1 MNIAID
7 NAPSQHIEIMIYERQ
22 TKRRQS
28 ERRKAYMRNII
39 YAEYNIEREG
49 EEGEDDRNRY
59 YGDSWDR

>member
-39 YAEYNIEREG
+39 YAEYDIEREG
-49 EEGEDDRNRY
+49 EEGEYDRNRY
-59 YGDSWDR
+59 YGDPWDR

>member
-7 NAPSQHIEIMIYERQ
+7 NAPSQHVEIMIYERQ

-39 YAEYNIEREG
+39 YAEYDIERNDT
-49 EEGEDDRNRY
+49 DDRNGY
-59 YGDSWDR
+59 YGDPWSR

>member
-28 ERRKAYMRNII
+28 ERRKTYMQNII

-59 YGDSWDR
+59 YGDPWGR

>member
-39 YAEYNIEREG
+39 YAEYDIERNDK
-49 EEGEDDRNRY
+49 DDRNRY
-59 YGDSWDR
+59 YSDPWGR

>member
-7 NAPSQHIEIMIYERQ
+7 NAPSQHIGIMIYERQ

-39 YAEYNIEREG
+39 YAEYDIERNDK
-49 EEGEDDRNRY
+49 DDRNRY
-59 YGDSWDR
+59 YGDPWDR

>member
-7 NAPSQHIEIMIYERQ
+7 NAPSQHIGIMIYERQ

-49 EEGEDDRNRY
+49 EDDDRNRY
-59 YGDSWDR
+59 YGDPWGR

>member
-1 MNIAID
+1 MNIALD

-39 YAEYNIEREG
+39 YAEYDIERSDK
-49 EEGEDDRNRY
+49 DDRNRY
-59 YGDSWDR
+59 YGDPWDR

>member
-28 ERRKAYMRNII
+28 NKRKEYMRNII
-39 YAEYNIEREG
+39 YAEYDIERNDK
-49 EEGEDDRNRY
+49 DDRNGY
-59 YGDSWDR
+59 YGDTWGR

>member
-39 YAEYNIEREG
+39 YAEYNIERED
-49 EEGEDDRNRY
+49 EDEDDRNGY
-59 YGDSWDR
+59 YGDPWGR

>member
-28 ERRKAYMRNII
+28 ERRKAYMRNIWRKDKYTYIGSRDIKMYMI
-39 YAEYNIEREG
+39 YKIHTK
-49 EEGEDDRNRY
+49 
-59 YGDSWDR
+59 

>member
-39 YAEYNIEREG
+39 YAEYDIEREG
-49 EEGEDDRNRY
+49 EGEYDRNRY
-59 YGDSWDR
+59 YGDTWGR

>member
-7 NAPSQHIEIMIYERQ
+7 NAPSQYIEIMIYERQ

-39 YAEYNIEREG
+39 YAEYDIERNDK
-49 EEGEDDRNRY
+49 DDRNRY
-59 YGDSWDR
+59 YGDPWDR